1 MTNVDAPVSRQAGAR
16 ILAAALFAAAARHPD
31 AGVTQQLRCLA
42 ACTALRCPTAPV
54 PPLDDGPG
62 PDELITQALHT
73 LGELDHA
80 AFAHPDVLAAARHGR
95 RALTAANS

>member
-31 AGVTQQLRCLA
+31 AGVTQQLRCLT

-54 PPLDDGPG
+54 PPLHDGPG
-62 PDELITQALHT
+62 PDDLIAQALRT

-95 RALTAANS
+95 RALTAASS